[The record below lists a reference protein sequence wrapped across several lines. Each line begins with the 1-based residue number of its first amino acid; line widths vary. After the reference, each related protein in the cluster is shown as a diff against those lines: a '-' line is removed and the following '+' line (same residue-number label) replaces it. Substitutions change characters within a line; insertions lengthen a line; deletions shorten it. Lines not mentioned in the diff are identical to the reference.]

1 MHAFV
6 ASCSNFS
13 LSKQKIFNFLAWQGI
28 VPFRM
33 ETSRMAGARASP
45 LRFFFFVSFLPFS
58 LFPFFFLIFF
68 IFSMF

>member
-33 ETSRMAGARASP
+33 ETSRMAGARAPP
-45 LRFFFFVSFLPFS
+45 LRFFWFLFY
-58 LFPFFFLIFF
+58 LFPFFLSFF
-68 IFSMF
+68 

>member
-45 LRFFFFVSFLPFS
+45 LRFFFRFFFTFFPFSFLFS
-58 LFPFFFLIFF
+58 DFFYL
-68 IFSMF
+68 